1 MLMFMYLVFPIPLVF
16 LVLISLPFPAAYRSK
31 IRKGVV
37 DAVNR
42 LAFLKF
48 EAGGASVSLIAI
60 IIIMALLGLGFSLN
74 DSLTARRQESE
85 ALFFAEK
92 KELRCKRW
100 RAERNVWLS
109 VLACTLWVVLIRV
122 QTLLQDVGPME
133 DQLKLAEEERNKA
146 VAEAKQQK
154 AVMTRLQDAVDAASR
169 EAKEKD
175 GVILALKAKGEELE
189 KAKAKVAKL
198 EMENESLKRETK
210 KDT

>member
-1 MLMFMYLVFPIPLVF
+1 MYLVFPIPLAF

-48 EAGGASVSLIAI
+48 EAGGVSVSLIAI
-60 IIIMALLGLGFSLN
+60 TIIMALLGLGFSLN

-154 AVMTRLQDAVDAASR
+154 AVLTRLQDAVDAASR

>member
-1 MLMFMYLVFPIPLVF
+1 MFMYLVFPIPLAF

-48 EAGGASVSLIAI
+48 EAGGVSVSLIAI
-60 IIIMALLGLGFSLN
+60 TIIMALLGLGFSLN

-154 AVMTRLQDAVDAASR
+154 AVLTRLQDAVDAASR